1 MTRFILHHGPLSPFS
16 EKVRAMLGYT
26 RLHWHSV
33 PALEVPPRPALA
45 LLTGGYR
52 RMPVA
57 QIGADI
63 FCDTR
68 IIAAEIARLS
78 ETPTLAVENLD
89 DHHHQFVQH
98 ADQRVFQAG
107 MTQSFTLT
115 LIRNVLKVR
124 SLWDLCRFIWDRI
137 IMNCRAN
144 IPLMQ
149 RSQAHAIMNHHIAAL
164 ESQLHDDFLFGSQP
178 TAADFS
184 AYHTLWYL
192 KRLCQPQW
200 LDTYPRVNTWIER
213 METFGNG
220 QAHNL
225 SSIEALEHARLAQP
239 RDIAA
244 EDQQDPLIGRQV
256 SIAPSDYAM
265 TPTHGILVGSTSHR
279 WILSRSAPDIGT
291 VHVHFPKHGYQLT
304 MLE

>member
-1 MTRFILHHGPLSPFS
+1 MAKLILHHGPLSPFS

-26 RLHWHSV
+26 RLHWHSS
-33 PALEVPPRPALA
+33 PTLEVPPRPALA

-68 IIAAEIARLS
+68 IIAAEIARLTN
-78 ETPTLAVENLD
+78 TPSLAVENID
-89 DHHHQFVQH
+89 ESHQQFVH
-98 ADQRVFQAG
+98 HVDSLVFQAG
-107 MTQSFTLT
+107 MTQSFNLT

-124 SLWDLCRFIWDRI
+124 SWWEFCRFLWDRI
-137 IMNCRAN
+137 IMTSRAN
-144 IPLMQ
+144 TPPLK
-149 RSQAHAIMNHHIAAL
+149 RSRAHAIMNQHIAAL
-164 ESQLHDDFLFGSQP
+164 ESQLHDDFLFGSHP
-178 TAADFS
+178 IAADFS

-200 LDTYPRVNTWIER
+200 LNTYPRVNAWMSR

-220 QAHNL
+220 QPQIISA
-225 SSIEALEHARLAQP
+225 SDAIEHARLAHP
-239 RDIAA
+239 RAIAS
-244 EDQQDPLIGRQV
+244 EDQQDPLIGQAV
-256 SIAPSDYAM
+256 SIAPADYAM
-265 TPTHGILVGSTSHR
+265 TPTHGILVGSSSQR
-279 WILSRSAPDIGT
+279 WILARSALEIGT

-304 MLE
+304 PLE